1 MIVPTFQM
9 AKLRLRKVA
18 YDLPV
23 VIGFLGNGVGIRP
36 CSGAAS
42 CPILLIPLPWTL
54 VFPSGKLRSWPLTFP
69 GSLRMDFP
77 QL

>member
-9 AKLRLRKVA
+9 GKLRLRKVT
-18 YDLPV
+18 YHWPV

-36 CSGAAS
+36 CSGTAS

-54 VFPSGKLRSWPLTFP
+54 VFPSGKLQSWPLTFS
-69 GSLRMDFP
+69 GSLRMDVL